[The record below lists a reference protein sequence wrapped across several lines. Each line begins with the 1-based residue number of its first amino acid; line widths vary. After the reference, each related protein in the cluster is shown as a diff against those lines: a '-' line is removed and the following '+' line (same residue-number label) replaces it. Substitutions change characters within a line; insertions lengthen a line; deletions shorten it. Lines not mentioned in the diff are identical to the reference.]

1 MENSIIHKPVFS
13 IRITIGL
20 PNKPGS
26 VDETVYW
33 RYRLPMDMMLRWK
46 WYFEYLAARLKVEH
60 PRREVR
66 LDIINITN
74 DTDNRG
80 GSLCGDD
87 YVRWSLPRRL
97 AAKRRELGKYTK
109 DYPQD
114 LFGLK
119 DAENAK
125 KAAKIKKQIADLEAG
140 VYNAYV
146 PPVYVNKLK
155 KYLNP

>member
-1 MENSIIHKPVFS
+1 METETLRKPVFS
-13 IRITIGL
+13 IRITISL
-20 PNKPGS
+20 ASEPQL

-33 RYRLPMDMMLRWK
+33 RYRLSMDTMLRWR
-46 WYFEYLAARLKVEH
+46 WYFEYLAARLKVAH
-60 PRREVR
+60 PRRTVH
-66 LDIINITN
+66 LAIINITD
-74 DTDNRG
+74 DTDNRK
-80 GSLCGDD
+80 GSLCGEDFI
-87 YVRWSLPRRL
+87 RWATPRRL

-125 KAAKIKKQIADLEAG
+125 KAAKIRKQIADLEAG
-140 VYNAYV
+140 VYDAYV